1 MAKKIEKE
9 QELSYEDAFI
19 ELQHIVQLIEQGNH
33 GVDELLKMVNKASE
47 LVVYCREKLRKA
59 EDDLNQIIATNDNI
73 G

>member
-47 LVVYCREKLRKA
+47 LVLYCRVKLRKA
-59 EDDLNQIIATNDNI
+59 EDDLNQIISANENL

>member
-1 MAKKIEKE
+1 MAKKVEKE

-19 ELQHIVQLIEQGNH
+19 ELQHIVQLIEQGNL

-47 LVVYCREKLRKA
+47 LVLYCREKLRKA
-59 EDDLNQIIATNDNI
+59 EDDLNQIISTNDNL

>member
-1 MAKKIEKE
+1 MAKKVEKE

-47 LVVYCREKLRKA
+47 LVLYCREKLRKA
-59 EDDLNQIIATNDNI
+59 EDDLNQIISTNDNL

>member
-1 MAKKIEKE
+1 MAKKNETEK
-9 QELSYEDAFI
+9 ELSYEDAFI

-59 EDDLNQIIATNDNI
+59 EDDLNQIISTNDNI